1 MTASSSR
8 SEATVL
14 RVSTFA
20 ARSTAWTWTPSW
32 WGSTS
37 GLPRAT
43 SRPGRPGWGLH
54 RAARRRRDPA
64 EPPERGAVGNP
75 FGVDFNPTVDS
86 LRIVSDTGQN
96 LRADVTTGTTLV
108 DGSLN
113 YPQTPPA
120 PPIIATGVTG
130 VAYTNND
137 ADTNT
142 ATTLY
147 DFDSNLDQVA
157 IQAPANSGSLSP
169 TGTLRTDA
177 SDQSAST
184 STARSNAG
192 PRWSRPVRSTHR
204 GRALA
209 PVRDHAVQRQGQV
222 DRHVQQGRRSTSRS
236 RSTKAELTAHP
247 PRARSPRVPQN
258 DRPDHRAGL
267 LVVTAPTRAGRPRP
281 TPRPR
286 AAPASCRPWREA

>member
-1 MTASSSR
+1 MDTELVGIDFRPATGDLYGLGDQGGVYIVQRDGDVTLQSRLNVALSGTA
-8 SEATVL
+8 
-14 RVSTFA
+14 
-20 ARSTAWTWTPSW
+20 
-32 WGSTS
+32 
-37 GLPRAT
+37 
-43 SRPGRPGWGLH
+43 
-54 RAARRRRDPA
+54 
-64 EPPERGAVGNP
+64 
-75 FGVDFNPTVDS
+75 FGVDFNPTVDR

-147 DFDSNLDQVA
+147 DIDSNLDQVA

-177 SDQSAST
+177 SDQVGFDIYSEIERGTTVRLDSFAALTVDGRSRLYAIT
-184 STARSNAG
+184 LFSGKARSIGTFSKDVIDIAIPLN
-192 PRWSRPVRSTHR
+192 
-204 GRALA
+204 
-209 PVRDHAVQRQGQV
+209 QG
-222 DRHVQQGRRSTSRS
+222 
-236 RSTKAELTAHP
+236 
-247 PRARSPRVPQN
+247 
-258 DRPDHRAGL
+258 
-267 LVVTAPTRAGRPRP
+267 
-281 TPRPR
+281 
-286 AAPASCRPWREA
+286 